1 MKKGASALAKT
12 DPTALL
18 AGLMCQSFSMKLD
31 HVSYAVLNN
40 ELGDTVQRIG
50 AELGA
55 SFIDGGK
62 HPRFGTRNFILP
74 LSNGSYIEVV
84 APLDHPAA
92 ESVPFGQAVRRRA
105 EAGGGW
111 MSWAL
116 QVDDLSPL
124 ESRIGREAGEGH
136 RVRPDGVDIRWNQI
150 GVIDLL
156 EDPQLPFFIK
166 WNDQSQ
172 HPSKSGTNPISITQI
187 ALSGEKSAVT
197 SWLDSSFDVV
207 TKEVNL
213 VWVNEDEDGI
223 TSVSFKT
230 PNGEIVID

>member
-1 MKKGASALAKT
+1 
-12 DPTALL
+12 
-18 AGLMCQSFSMKLD
+18 MKLD

-40 ELGDTVQRIG
+40 ELVETVQRLG

-105 EAGGGW
+105 ESGGGW

-116 QVDDLSPL
+116 QVDDLSPF
-124 ESRIGREAGEGH
+124 EARVGREAGKGH
-136 RVRPDGVDIRWNQI
+136 RVRPDGVDIHWNQI

-166 WNDQSQ
+166 WNDQGQ

-187 ALSGEKSAVT
+187 ALCGQKSSVS
-197 SWLDSSFDVV
+197 SWLDSAFETV
-207 TKEVNL
+207 TNEVNL
-213 VWVNEDEDGI
+213 VWVSDDEEGI

>member
-1 MKKGASALAKT
+1 
-12 DPTALL
+12 
-18 AGLMCQSFSMKLD
+18 MKLD

-40 ELGDTVQRIG
+40 ELAETVQRLG

-74 LSNGSYIEVV
+74 LSGGAYIEVI

-116 QVDDLSPL
+116 KVDDLKPV
-124 ESRIGREAGEGH
+124 EARVGREAGEGH
-136 RVRPDGVDIRWNQI
+136 RVRPDGVDIRWSQL

-156 EDPQLPFFIK
+156 DDPQLPFFIK
-166 WNDQSQ
+166 WNSDAE
-172 HPSKSGTNPISITQI
+172 HPSTSGANQISISTI
-187 ALSGEKSAVT
+187 SLSGNKSAVET
-197 SWLDSSFDVV
+197 WLADGFQKVSQAVD
-207 TKEVNL
+207 L
-213 VWVNEDEDGI
+213 VWVDDEVDGI
-223 TSVSFKT
+223 TAVTFTT
-230 PNGEIVID
+230 PNGTVVID

>member
-1 MKKGASALAKT
+1 
-12 DPTALL
+12 
-18 AGLMCQSFSMKLD
+18 MKLD

-40 ELGDTVQRIG
+40 ELGETVQRLG

-92 ESVPFGQAVRRRA
+92 ENVPFGQAVRKRA
-105 EAGGGW
+105 QSGGGW

-124 ESRIGREAGEGH
+124 EARVGREAGEGH
-136 RVRPDGVDIRWNQI
+136 RVRPDGVDIRWNQL

-156 EDPQLPFFIK
+156 DDPQLPFFIK
-166 WNDQSQ
+166 WADHGL
-172 HPSKSGTNPISITQI
+172 HPSKSGSNQIQITQI
-187 ALSGEKSAVT
+187 ALSGEKSAVD
-197 SWLDSSFDVV
+197 SWLDSNFDSIAN
-207 TKEVNL
+207 EVNL
-213 VWVNEDEDGI
+213 VWVSGEDDGI
-223 TSVSFKT
+223 TSVTFKT
-230 PNGEIVID
+230 PNGEVTID

>member
-1 MKKGASALAKT
+1 
-12 DPTALL
+12 
-18 AGLMCQSFSMKLD
+18 MKLD
-31 HVSYAVLNN
+31 HVSYAVLNS
-40 ELGDTVQRIG
+40 ELADTVQRLG

-74 LSNGSYIEVV
+74 LSNGCYIEVV

-111 MSWAL
+111 MSWVIR
-116 QVDDLSPL
+116 VDDLSPI

-136 RVRPDGVDIRWNQI
+136 RVRPDGVDLRWRQI
-150 GVIDLL
+150 GVLDLL

-166 WNDQSQ
+166 WDSDAD
-172 HPSKSGTNPISITQI
+172 HPSSSATNQISVTEI
-187 ALSGEKSAVT
+187 ALTGDRSSVA
-197 SWLDSSFDVV
+197 SWLGESFDSV
-207 TKEVNL
+207 KQNVNL
-213 VWVNEDEDGI
+213 IWSQGEEDGI
-223 TSVSFKT
+223 TSVTFNT
-230 PNGEIVID
+230 PHGTITID